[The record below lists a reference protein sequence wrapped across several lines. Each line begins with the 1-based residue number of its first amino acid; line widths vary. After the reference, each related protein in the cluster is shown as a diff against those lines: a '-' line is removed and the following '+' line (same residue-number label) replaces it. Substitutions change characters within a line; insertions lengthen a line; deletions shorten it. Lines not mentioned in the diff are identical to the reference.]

1 MVIVLLPRS
10 LRFCARGET
19 ESVPSRRRRQ
29 SSSTLNLEPNEG
41 KGALSNRHSWFIR
54 RRTRTNE
61 RQTPSARRSIPSL
74 PRIALSHLAH
84 RLSRHRVAP
93 NPSFRSS
100 FAPEGRRRPI
110 HVSDDPPKRRSSA
123 FHARRSAVPKSGDS
137 DTYTE
142 PNRTVR
148 FASTR
153 PTGVSHCRA
162 VQPYPSTRTRTRSS
176 QAPVRN
182 RPRNRI
188 HVTWT
193 TSDSRRLM
201 DSTTTRTSGISLR
214 YCFFSRVTTHR
225 FHPPPPSTA
234 PHRVTESDASS
245 EPMEKSAIRRNVR
258 RVRHLGWNRIRNRI
272 RDWNW
277 IRPGARESVRCGK
290 KV

>member
-10 LRFCARGET
+10 LRLCARGET

-93 NPSFRSS
+93 NPSFRCS

-110 HVSDDPPKRRSSA
+110 LVSDDPPKRRSSA

-137 DTYTE
+137 DTYTEPNRTEPNRTE

-182 RPRNRI
+182 RPRNRV
-188 HVTWT
+188 HVRLA
-193 TSDSRRLM
+193 SIDGFDDDSNERAEFHYG
-201 DSTTTRTSGISLR
+201 TV
-214 YCFFSRVTTHR
+214 FFHGSRPVDFTL
-225 FHPPPPSTA
+225 PPRPLP
-234 PHRVTESDASS
+234 
-245 EPMEKSAIRRNVR
+245 
-258 RVRHLGWNRIRNRI
+258 RI
-272 RDWNW
+272 
-277 IRPGARESVRCGK
+277 V
-290 KV
+290 

>member
-10 LRFCARGET
+10 LRLCARGET

-110 HVSDDPPKRRSSA
+110 LVSDDPPKRRSSA

-137 DTYTE
+137 DTYTEPNRTE

-188 HVTWT
+188 HVRLASIDGFDDDSNERNFT
-193 TSDSRRLM
+193 TVLFFFTGHDPSISPTVSVHCPKKARSVETCGGCDISGGIGFGIGFGIGIGFDRAPVSR
-201 DSTTTRTSGISLR
+201 
-214 YCFFSRVTTHR
+214 
-225 FHPPPPSTA
+225 
-234 PHRVTESDASS
+234 
-245 EPMEKSAIRRNVR
+245 
-258 RVRHLGWNRIRNRI
+258 
-272 RDWNW
+272 
-277 IRPGARESVRCGK
+277 SVVERKCE
-290 KV
+290 

>member
-93 NPSFRSS
+93 NPSLRSS

-201 DSTTTRTSGISLR
+201 DSTTTRTNERNFTTVLFFFTGHDPSISPSSPPVHCPASCDR
-214 YCFFSRVTTHR
+214 IRCVIRTDGKKRDPSKRAAGATSRV
-225 FHPPPPSTA
+225 
-234 PHRVTESDASS
+234 ESDS
-245 EPMEKSAIRRNVR
+245 ESDSGLELDST
-258 RVRHLGWNRIRNRI
+258 G
-272 RDWNW
+272 
-277 IRPGARESVRCGK
+277 RP
-290 KV
+290 

>member
-10 LRFCARGET
+10 LRLCARGET

-93 NPSFRSS
+93 NPSLRSS

-110 HVSDDPPKRRSSA
+110 LVSDDPPKRRSSA

-201 DSTTTRTSGISLR
+201 DSTTTRTNERNFTTVLFFFTGHDPSISPSPPVHCPASCDR
-214 YCFFSRVTTHR
+214 IRCVIRTDGKKRDPSKRAAGATSRV
-225 FHPPPPSTA
+225 
-234 PHRVTESDASS
+234 ESDS
-245 EPMEKSAIRRNVR
+245 ESDSGLELDST
-258 RVRHLGWNRIRNRI
+258 G
-272 RDWNW
+272 
-277 IRPGARESVRCGK
+277 RP
-290 KV
+290 

>member
-110 HVSDDPPKRRSSA
+110 LVSDDPPKRRSSA

-201 DSTTTRTSGISLR
+201 DSTTTRTNERNFTTVLFFFTGHDPSISPSPPVHCPASCDR
-214 YCFFSRVTTHR
+214 IRCVVRTDGKKRDPSKRAAGATSRV
-225 FHPPPPSTA
+225 
-234 PHRVTESDASS
+234 ESDS
-245 EPMEKSAIRRNVR
+245 ESDSGLELDST
-258 RVRHLGWNRIRNRI
+258 G
-272 RDWNW
+272 
-277 IRPGARESVRCGK
+277 RP
-290 KV
+290 

>member
-93 NPSFRSS
+93 NPSLRSS

-201 DSTTTRTSGISLR
+201 DSTTTRTNERNFTTVLFFFTGHDPSISPSSPPVHCPASCDR
-214 YCFFSRVTTHR
+214 IRCVVRTDGKKRDPSKRAAGATSRV
-225 FHPPPPSTA
+225 
-234 PHRVTESDASS
+234 ESDS
-245 EPMEKSAIRRNVR
+245 ESDSGLELDST
-258 RVRHLGWNRIRNRI
+258 G
-272 RDWNW
+272 
-277 IRPGARESVRCGK
+277 RP
-290 KV
+290 

>member
-10 LRFCARGET
+10 LRLCARGET

-110 HVSDDPPKRRSSA
+110 LVSDDPPKRRSSA

-142 PNRTVR
+142 PNRKPNRTEPCVSRRLVRPASPTVAPSNHIHPLEPEPDPARRR
-148 FASTR
+148 FEIDPETAS
-153 PTGVSHCRA
+153 
-162 VQPYPSTRTRTRSS
+162 
-176 QAPVRN
+176 
-182 RPRNRI
+182 
-188 HVTWT
+188 

-214 YCFFSRVTTHR
+214 YCFFFTGHDPSIS
-225 FHPPPPSTA
+225 PSPPSTA
-234 PHRVTESDASS
+234 PKKRDPSKRAAGATSRVESDS
-245 EPMEKSAIRRNVR
+245 ESDSGLELDST
-258 RVRHLGWNRIRNRI
+258 G
-272 RDWNW
+272 
-277 IRPGARESVRCGK
+277 RP
-290 KV
+290 

>member
-10 LRFCARGET
+10 LRLCARGET

-93 NPSFRSS
+93 NPSFRCS

-110 HVSDDPPKRRSSA
+110 LVSDDPPKRRSSA

-201 DSTTTRTSGISLR
+201 DSTTTRTNERNFTTVLFFFTGHDPSISPSPPVHCPASCDR
-214 YCFFSRVTTHR
+214 IRCVVRTDGKKRDPSKRAAGATSRV
-225 FHPPPPSTA
+225 
-234 PHRVTESDASS
+234 ESDS
-245 EPMEKSAIRRNVR
+245 ESDSGLELDST
-258 RVRHLGWNRIRNRI
+258 G
-272 RDWNW
+272 
-277 IRPGARESVRCGK
+277 RP
-290 KV
+290 

>member
-110 HVSDDPPKRRSSA
+110 LVSDDPPKRRSSA

-142 PNRTVR
+142 RTEPNRTEPCVSRRLVR
-148 FASTR
+148 PAS
-153 PTGVSHCRA
+153 PTVA
-162 VQPYPSTRTRTRSS
+162 PS
-176 QAPVRN
+176 N
-182 RPRNRI
+182 HI
-188 HVTWT
+188 HPPEPEPDPARRRFEIDPETAS

-201 DSTTTRTSGISLR
+201 DSTTTRTNERNFTTVLFFFTGHDPSISPSSPPVHCPASCDR
-214 YCFFSRVTTHR
+214 IRCVIRTDGKKRDPSKRAAGATSRV
-225 FHPPPPSTA
+225 
-234 PHRVTESDASS
+234 ESDS
-245 EPMEKSAIRRNVR
+245 ESDSGLELDST
-258 RVRHLGWNRIRNRI
+258 G
-272 RDWNW
+272 
-277 IRPGARESVRCGK
+277 RP
-290 KV
+290 

>member
-10 LRFCARGET
+10 LRLCARGET

-74 PRIALSHLAH
+74 PRITLSHLAH

-110 HVSDDPPKRRSSA
+110 LVSDDPPKRRSSA

-142 PNRTVR
+142 PNRTEPCVSRRLVR
-148 FASTR
+148 PAS
-153 PTGVSHCRA
+153 PTVA
-162 VQPYPSTRTRTRSS
+162 PS
-176 QAPVRN
+176 N
-182 RPRNRI
+182 HI
-188 HVTWT
+188 HPLEPEPDPARRRFEIDPETAS

-214 YCFFSRVTTHR
+214 YCFFSRVTTRR
-225 FHPPPPSTA
+225 FHPSVSVHCPKKARSVETCGGCDISGGIGFGIGFGIGIGFDRA
-234 PHRVTESDASS
+234 PVSR
-245 EPMEKSAIRRNVR
+245 
-258 RVRHLGWNRIRNRI
+258 
-272 RDWNW
+272 
-277 IRPGARESVRCGK
+277 SVVERKCE
-290 KV
+290 